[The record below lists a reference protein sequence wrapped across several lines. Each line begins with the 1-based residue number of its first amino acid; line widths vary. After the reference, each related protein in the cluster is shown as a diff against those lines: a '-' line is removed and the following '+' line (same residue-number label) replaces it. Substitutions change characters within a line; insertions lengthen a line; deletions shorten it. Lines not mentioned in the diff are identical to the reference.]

1 MSKPILSIIVPVY
14 NVQNYLEEC
23 YNSIYNNE
31 IINKLEIILVDDGST
46 DNSSKICDKLDKNE
60 NTKVYHKKNGGLA
73 SARNYGL
80 DKAIGRYV
88 TFLDSDDKIDSM
100 SLPKIISY
108 LITVEDK
115 DLIFLNIKKFYNNG
129 AVEDMGENIR
139 KAFLE
144 NTNKN
149 KCIEY
154 ISSRPKF
161 PASACAKIYR
171 KEFLKSNNIRFPD
184 DNRISEDMGFSF
196 KCLLLANTFDK
207 IELPYYYYRQNRE
220 NSITS
225 KITIKSFDG
234 LSQFIVDS
242 INLYTKNGVPK
253 DNNIKN
259 LFNFLS
265 YEYSILLW
273 HYNFLEKKYQ
283 KQAYIFL
290 KNYNFVMKW
299 SKTKRNKIIY
309 MLLKVFGIK
318 STAKIIYIIK

>member
-1 MSKPILSIIVPVY
+1 
-14 NVQNYLEEC
+14 
-23 YNSIYNNE
+23 
-31 IINKLEIILVDDGST
+31 
-46 DNSSKICDKLDKNE
+46 
-60 NTKVYHKKNGGLA
+60 
-73 SARNYGL
+73 
-80 DKAIGRYV
+80 
-88 TFLDSDDKIDSM
+88 
-100 SLPKIISY
+100 
-108 LITVEDK
+108 
-115 DLIFLNIKKFYNNG
+115 
-129 AVEDMGENIR
+129 
-139 KAFLE
+139 
-144 NTNKN
+144 
-149 KCIEY
+149 
-154 ISSRPKF
+154 
-161 PASACAKIYR
+161 
-171 KEFLKSNNIRFPD
+171 
-184 DNRISEDMGFSF
+184 MGFSF